1 MKSRLGRTPPAN
13 PRATSTRRPI
23 IRHSRRKPAAQGDE
37 DGTQRKKTLISG
49 RWNDEFTGPSAKQAK
64 AAKKRDVSLVQLIVN
79 FRPAFRRS

>member
-13 PRATSTRRPI
+13 PGRRAHDARSSDIHAGNRPRR
-23 IRHSRRKPAAQGDE
+23 RR
-37 DGTQRKKTLISG
+37 
-49 RWNDEFTGPSAKQAK
+49 RWNSKEKDPDFRPLDDEFTEPSAKQAK